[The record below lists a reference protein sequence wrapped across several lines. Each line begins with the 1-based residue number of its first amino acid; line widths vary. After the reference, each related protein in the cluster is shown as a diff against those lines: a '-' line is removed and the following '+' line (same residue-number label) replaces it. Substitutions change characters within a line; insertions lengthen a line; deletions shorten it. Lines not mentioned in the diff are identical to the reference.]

1 MKQKFMI
8 GKLFLFFTVAA
19 WLNVMNLFSQSG
31 NCSAEGEGNDVT
43 WKLDC
48 SMGTLTISGRGKM
61 EDYWI
66 TIAPPWEAYRSF
78 VNTVVIDEGVTTIGD
93 YAFYYYSDLAV
104 VTIPNS
110 VASIGSWTFHGCSG
124 LTTFT
129 VASNNPN
136 YCSDNGVLF
145 NKNKTYLIQC
155 PAKTPGTYTIPNSVT
170 SIAFYAFSGCSVL
183 TSILI
188 PKSVA
193 SIGVSAFSGCSS
205 LSLINVDAENQHY
218 GSVDGILYD
227 IHDEYGKAQISIV
240 QVPNAILGSVTIPNM
255 VTRIPDY
262 AFSSRSGLT
271 SVIIPESVTD
281 IGRYAFYD
289 CNVLTSVII
298 PHSVTFIGDYA
309 FSGCSVLASVTIPNL
324 VTYINQY
331 VFSDCCGLTSITIP
345 NSVTGISSDAFLGC
359 TDLTKLVI
367 EDGDTP
373 IAFNYNSGNAPLYPN
388 DIFIDCPLDTL
399 YLGRSLT
406 YNNYSKGNDRSPFFN
421 KQTIKKLTISNS
433 VIVGE
438 DDFLLCGGFKD
449 VTTPT
454 VLQSFISPSLERLTI
469 TSACTSL
476 NSGCLKSATTLQ
488 ELSLPFI
495 GTSPTTPTTLNTLGV
510 SKTTLKKL
518 SISRCVSNIQIAN
531 NALSGYAS
539 LEELTLASSVQG
551 LGENALY
558 GCSGLTKIYSHWAYP
573 PSAYNSST
581 FQGVNKFACTVCV
594 PVKSR
599 RYYSVADGW
608 KEFYNIVEGAPLIT
622 ALAVPR
628 YGGEIPSSGT
638 DIDNVT
644 LTAIAN
650 TGYAFAGWVENN
662 NSLGYFNPLNI
673 TSTSPRTVYAIFTPI
688 ENADENIAIQ
698 TRECSASI
706 SWTAVMDAMNYIL
719 AIYSDENR
727 TDTIAIF
734 QLDAKGKIQPSAAMR
749 SPQQNLSCDI
759 SDLITETQYY
769 YSLTSYDAGNH
780 ALTIAIGDFT
790 TQVGTGVNDVGTP
803 SLRIYPNPVKDVLHI
818 DILFSEK
825 TGYLTITNLSGH
837 MVESYNCESLQTAI
851 IDVAHLPKGLYVV
864 RFGEC
869 RKKFIKL

>member
-1 MKQKFMI
+1 M
-8 GKLFLFFTVAA
+8 
-19 WLNVMNLFSQSG
+19 
-31 NCSAEGEGNDVT
+31 
-43 WKLDC
+43 
-48 SMGTLTISGRGKM
+48 
-61 EDYWI
+61 
-66 TIAPPWEAYRSF
+66 
-78 VNTVVIDEGVTTIGD
+78 
-93 YAFYYYSDLAV
+93 
-104 VTIPNS
+104 
-110 VASIGSWTFHGCSG
+110 
-124 LTTFT
+124 
-129 VASNNPN
+129 
-136 YCSDNGVLF
+136 
-145 NKNKTYLIQC
+145 
-155 PAKTPGTYTIPNSVT
+155 
-170 SIAFYAFSGCSVL
+170 
-183 TSILI
+183 
-188 PKSVA
+188 
-193 SIGVSAFSGCSS
+193 
-205 LSLINVDAENQHY
+205 
-218 GSVDGILYD
+218 
-227 IHDEYGKAQISIV
+227 
-240 QVPNAILGSVTIPNM
+240 
-255 VTRIPDY
+255 
-262 AFSSRSGLT
+262 
-271 SVIIPESVTD
+271 
-281 IGRYAFYD
+281 
-289 CNVLTSVII
+289 
-298 PHSVTFIGDYA
+298 
-309 FSGCSVLASVTIPNL
+309 
-324 VTYINQY
+324 
-331 VFSDCCGLTSITIP
+331 
-345 NSVTGISSDAFLGC
+345 
-359 TDLTKLVI
+359 
-367 EDGDTP
+367 
-373 IAFNYNSGNAPLYPN
+373 
-388 DIFIDCPLDTL
+388 
-399 YLGRSLT
+399 GRSLT

-599 RYYSVADGW
+599 QYYSVADGW

-673 TSTSPRTVYAIFTPI
+673 TSTSPRTVCAIFTPI

-706 SWTAVMDAMNYIL
+706 SWTAVTDAMNYIL

-759 SDLITETQYY
+759 SDLIAETQYY

-780 ALTIAIGDFT
+780 ELTIAIGDFT
-790 TQVGTGVNDVGTP
+790 TQVGTGVKDVGTP